1 LKRRIR
7 KRKIVEELAN
17 EIEKCIGILIRSY
30 KEISR
35 KKSQLGVRLKVW
47 SEKRNLKRSFVSTFK
62 REDL

>member
-7 KRKIVEELAN
+7 KRKIIEEIAN
-17 EIEKCIGILIRSY
+17 EIGKCIGILIRSY

-35 KKSQLGVRLKVW
+35 KKSRLGVRLKVW
-47 SEKRNLKRSFVSTFK
+47 SEKRNIKRSFVSTSK